1 MAIVL
6 LTVGQNDCD
15 VLFLAQYLGWQQ
27 TFEIQMKRFLVRPR
41 PIHTNTT
48 RACLVGRNVQQIL
61 FGGGIRSYIPRCIDT
76 VEPCRCSHNV
86 FLHHY
91 IIHHIHGDKK
101 SCRKMVKCKIQR
113 IGCGRRRLMCRHTNG
128 GQHLAIR
135 GLVRRNGNIGPHCGQ
150 GAAHSSIPSIYFLR

>member
-1 MAIVL
+1 MAQNSRLPEKALVALGIVVSFGWKVELSLAFNSAVRTVFCPCCQCEVGTYVAIVL

-61 FGGGIRSYIPRCIDT
+61 FGGGIRSDISPLYR
-76 VEPCRCSHNV
+76 
-86 FLHHY
+86 Y
-91 IIHHIHGDKK
+91 G
-101 SCRKMVKCKIQR
+101 
-113 IGCGRRRLMCRHTNG
+113 
-128 GQHLAIR
+128 
-135 GLVRRNGNIGPHCGQ
+135 
-150 GAAHSSIPSIYFLR
+150 